1 MPVTTTVG
9 ALAVA
14 AALAAGPALTTTP
27 ALVADQT
34 DTRTCTV
41 HTTTDTT
48 TADTTTTKDSDMT
61 GGPGGGG
68 GQLTPEQAAKL
79 LGQVRELVTSL
90 TLAGSD
96 TRAAALS
103 SGIRALGITPSV
115 AAGWR
120 QRVHDL
126 ADSTLS
132 AMGNDPAAGTL
143 AVALAKAGYSP
154 TPADLRTSIEKAA
167 DTSTATGAGTGG
179 GPGPVIVPSA
189 AAGSVLLAG
198 GALAAAVRA
207 LPADGLQVCGLDSNP
222 GDSAAGVADPGND
235 AGAGTDAGAGSGAG
249 AGGWSAEA
257 DALLAELTG
266 NSDPAARQL
275 AQIIEQARGK
285 GTGTGNTVND
295 QVTERGNNTSTTG
308 SDTGRGGS
316 DTTTGGD
323 TTAQDTS
330 HAGGGSS
337 GSGAATDTTSTGGA
351 EAWEAKAQTLADELS
366 SAGDD
371 PVARNLSEQL
381 AAQGITGRGQQS
393 DTTNSTDTNTTG
405 TTAGAGTSST
415 SDGAADA
422 NRDQDSDQ
430 DDSDQD
436 SAQDSGSGQQSTDD
450 DQSSDDQDQEAQ
462 DDEKSQDQQ
471 GPQDQGTSDDSATA
485 GGQGSD
491 TQSGSD
497 ATTSTNTTWDKLAQ
511 CESGGDWAINTNN
524 GYGGGLQF
532 AASTWKAYGG
542 DQYAPSADQAT
553 REQQIAV
560 AEKVKADRGGYS
572 AWPACSRKLGLS

>member
-48 TADTTTTKDSDMT
+48 TKDSGST
-61 GGPGGGG
+61 TPGGGG

-96 TRAAALS
+96 ARAAALS

-115 AAGWR
+115 ASGWR

-132 AMGNDPAAGTL
+132 AMGSDPAAGTL
-143 AVALAKAGYSP
+143 AVALVKAGYSP

-179 GPGPVIVPSA
+179 EPGSVIVPSA

-207 LPADGLQVCGLDSNP
+207 LPADGLEVCGLDSNP
-222 GDSAAGVADPGND
+222 GDSAGGGADPGSD
-235 AGAGTDAGAGSGAG
+235 AGAGTDAG

-275 AQIIEQARGK
+275 AQIIEQARDR
-285 GTGTGNTVND
+285 GTGTGNTGNTVND

-308 SDTGRGGS
+308 GDTGRGGS
-316 DTTTGGD
+316 DTSTGGD
-323 TTAQDTS
+323 TTAQDPG
-330 HAGGGSS
+330 HAGDGSS

-351 EAWEAKAQTLADELS
+351 DGAQAWEAKARTLADELS
-366 SAGDD
+366 AAGDD

-393 DTTNSTDTNTTG
+393 DTTNTNTTG
-405 TTAGAGTSST
+405 TTAGADTSST
-415 SDGAADA
+415 SDGGAAAD
-422 NRDQDSDQ
+422 RDQDSDQ

-450 DQSSDDQDQEAQ
+450 EQSSDDQDQDQDAQ

-471 GPQDQGTSDDSATA
+471 GPQDQGTSDDAATA
-485 GGQGSD
+485 GGQGGD

-497 ATTSTNTTWDKLAQ
+497 ATTSTNTTWDQLAQ
-511 CESGGDWAINTNN
+511 CESGGDWKINTKN

-532 AASTWKAYGG
+532 DAATWKAYGG